1 MTAVSGSSDALK
13 EIMRS
18 RVSSAAPAGSL
29 WLARDLSGEEDLG
42 GIVGTLVCVIPG
54 SEFGRT

>member
-1 MTAVSGSSDALK
+1 MTAVSGSSEALR

-18 RVSSAAPAGSL
+18 RVTSAAQAGSL
-29 WLARDLSGEEDLG
+29 WLARDLSGMEDG
-42 GIVGTLVCVIPG
+42 GDIVGTLVCVIPG